1 MCSGKK
7 AFKYFTTKT
16 NPMVQKARIKL
27 SSTDTAKLDSVVNEL
42 KAITEKFGVAMRG
55 PIPLPT
61 KKLKVQTLK
70 TPCGDGTGHGNA
82 TWDRWEMRIHRRVVD
97 IGANERALRHV
108 VRIPIPEDV
117 KIDIELKEK
126 YEHK

>member
-1 MCSGKK
+1 ME
-7 AFKYFTTKT
+7 Y
-16 NPMVQKARIKL
+16 ARIKL
-27 SSTDTAKLDSVVNEL
+27 AGRSVEEL
-42 KAITEKFGVAMRG
+42 EAITNQIREISKKHGVSFRG

-61 KKLKVQTLK
+61 KKLKVFTMK

-97 IGANERALRHV
+97 IGSDERALRQV
-108 VRIPIPEDV
+108 VRIHIPEGV

-126 YEHK
+126 YEHS